1 MFVRFR
7 AVLKLLTGP
16 VPAGFFP
23 VMTLAAAWEEIGA
36 ATGRIR
42 GHAPR
47 TLGSAILIVAIMAAI
62 SAVAVWLFRGML
74 RRARLAEDG
83 TCYGLSRAAWTG
95 VLWVGF
101 VAGLACGAV
110 ILVQTA

>member
-1 MFVRFR
+1 
-7 AVLKLLTGP
+7 
-16 VPAGFFP
+16 
-23 VMTLAAAWEEIGA
+23 MTLGAAWEEYAA

-47 TLGSAILIVAIMAAI
+47 SLGSAILMVSIMAAL
-62 SAVAVWLFRGML
+62 SAVAVWLFRRML

-83 TCYGLSRAAWTG
+83 TYYGLSRAAWAG
-95 VLWVGF
+95 LLWVGF

-110 ILVQTA
+110 LLVQAA